1 MWGAS
6 PREASGSVDERIKQ
20 KSLPEHIAEDL
31 EGKIIAGTLRP
42 GQRIVEQALCRTFG
56 VSRSPVR
63 EAFQMLESQGF
74 LVREPRKG
82 VSVARVTPQEAEQ
95 IYRIRAC
102 LEGLAVSLAVE
113 NRTPELLA
121 RLQKLQRQMVDA
133 AKRRRVAAYQAL
145 NEKFH
150 EILLAASGSPRL
162 IQLIRSFD
170 KQTVRY
176 RLAVTNAPGWMANS
190 AKIHK
195 AILASFEA
203 GDAGAADRIRRESIL
218 SQAARFPEIF
228 KREGDQ

>member
-1 MWGAS
+1 MAGA
-6 PREASGSVDERIKQ
+6 REDFPAMDERIRQ

-31 EGKIIAGTLRP
+31 ERKIIAGTLGP
-42 GQRIVEQALCRTFG
+42 GQRIVEQTLCRTFG

-121 RLQKLQRQMVDA
+121 RLKKLQRQMGEA
-133 AKRRRVAAYQAL
+133 AKRQRIAAYQAL
-145 NEKFH
+145 NEQFH
-150 EILLAASGSPRL
+150 ELLLAASGSPRL

-190 AKIHK
+190 ARIHK

-203 GDAGAADRIRRESIL
+203 GDAEAAERIRRESIL

-228 KREGDQ
+228 KGERDH

>member
-1 MWGAS
+1 M
-6 PREASGSVDERIKQ
+6 DERIKQ

-31 EGKIIAGTLRP
+31 ERKIIAGTLRP

-82 VSVARVTPQEAEQ
+82 VSVARVSPQEAEQ

-113 NRTPELLA
+113 QRTPALLA
-121 RLQKLQRQMVDA
+121 SLKKLHQQMVEA
-133 AKRRRVAAYQAL
+133 AARRRVSTYQAL

-150 EILLAASGSPRL
+150 ELLLAASGSPRL

-176 RLAVTNAPGWMANS
+176 RLAVTNAPGWMPNS
-190 AKIHK
+190 AKIHE
-195 AILASFEA
+195 AIIASFET
-203 GDAGAADRIRRESIL
+203 GDAEAAERLRRESIL

-228 KREGDQ
+228 KGEGDH